1 MCEPSV
7 CARGRKWWLNQ
18 WPEGHNVSS
27 LCLTLQPP
35 SGEASAP
42 EGFVAAP
49 ATGKWDRGTEGGS
62 GLIHRTMGPSQL
74 PSRAEQGPLQ
84 ASSWGLEALVRV
96 VSPPITSSLTRK
108 RADGREVGME
118 VGLDAQPDHGSPPN
132 SLAGWREQ
140 GMGKSVRAAGGG
152 ISGRGECDG
161 GGARKEHSAL
171 NPPTPSA
178 LP

>member
-1 MCEPSV
+1 MPLKAS
-7 CARGRKWWLNQ
+7 
-18 WPEGHNVSS
+18 
-27 LCLTLQPP
+27 LQPQP
-35 SGEASAP
+35 LAS
-42 EGFVAAP
+42 
-49 ATGKWDRGTEGGS
+49 GTEGQREAQAS
-62 GLIHRTMGPSQL
+62 YIARWAHLSSLH
-74 PSRAEQGPLQ
+74 RAEQGPLQ

>member
-1 MCEPSV
+1 MPLKAS
-7 CARGRKWWLNQ
+7 
-18 WPEGHNVSS
+18 
-27 LCLTLQPP
+27 LQPQP
-35 SGEASAP
+35 LAS
-42 EGFVAAP
+42 
-49 ATGKWDRGTEGGS
+49 GTEGQRDS
-62 GLIHRTMGPSQL
+62 PSHWQVAQASYIARWAHL
-74 PSRAEQGPLQ
+74 SSLHRAEQGPLQ